1 MRQVLS
7 GVLILSFLTG
17 SAEAARLSLRGANV
31 DDPAAI
37 TLEVSQTAI
46 LELVLELEEGE
57 EVGSANM
64 FLDTVQT
71 EPGNNAEAEKVE
83 FLGVTRVGE
92 GASPWSGTRAFAV
105 PPLDMLES
113 ENLPLGEGFSLDTV
127 LDNSGGVVHNG
138 YYLIAN
144 MASGE
149 SLAGAGTF
157 VLDRITIHATT
168 VGKTEVSFE
177 IQPRR
182 SALFDASMVEYK
194 LAEAG
199 DTEWAPRTMYLGPG
213 DGRDGGEGPLTIT
226 VVEEAEPNGNDN
238 TNGNEN
244 DNSGTNTGPRA
255 SGGGFCAWGMMGT
268 LLFGLGALTAAKVGL
283 RWKWVQGR

>member
-7 GVLILSFLTG
+7 GVLMLSFLTG
-17 SAEAARLSLRGANV
+17 SAEAARLSLRGADV

-46 LELVLELEEGE
+46 FELVLELEEGE

-71 EPGNNAEAEKVE
+71 EPGNDVEAENVE
-83 FLGVTRVGE
+83 FIGVTRVGE
-92 GASPWSGTRAFAV
+92 GVSPWTGTRAFAV
-105 PPLDMLES
+105 PPLDVLES
-113 ENLPLGEGFSLDTV
+113 ANLPIGEGFSLDTV
-127 LDNSGGVVHNG
+127 LDNTGGVVHNG
-138 YYLIAN
+138 YYLITN

-149 SLAGAGTF
+149 SLAWAGTF

-168 VGKTEVSFE
+168 VGTTGVSFE
-177 IQPRR
+177 TQPRR

-199 DTEWAPRTMYLGPG
+199 DTESAPRTMYLGLG

-226 VVEEAEPNGNDN
+226 VVEEAEPNGNENDN

-244 DNSGTNTGPRA
+244 DNSGTNTGPLA
-255 SGGGFCAWGMMGT
+255 SGGGYCAWGMMGT
-268 LLFGLGALTAAKVGL
+268 MLFGLGALTLAKLGRRR
-283 RWKWVQGR
+283 RWV